1 MSAGAFCNRE
11 VVVAP
16 TTADIANIA
25 QLMRQH
31 HVGDVV
37 IVDDT
42 DPARM
47 IPRGIITDRD
57 IVLELVAGG
66 VALDQVAAG
75 DVMSHE
81 LVTAHE
87 EDSLWQTMRRMRAF
101 GIRRMVVINT
111 AGGLEGILTLDDLI
125 ELLADELATL
135 AKILSQGGIRE
146 KTRRE

>member
-16 TTADIANIA
+16 ATTDIVAIA

-37 IVDDT
+37 IVDDS
-42 DPARM
+42 DAGRV
-47 IPRGIITDRD
+47 IPLGILTDRD

-66 VALDQVAAG
+66 VALDRVAAG

-87 EDSLWQTMRRMRAF
+87 EESVWQTMQRMRSF
-101 GIRRMVVINT
+101 GIRRMIVVNN
-111 AGGLEGILTLDDLI
+111 AGGLEGILTLDDLM

-135 AKILSQGGIRE
+135 AKILPHSRAKE
-146 KTRRE
+146 KSRRE